1 MKVVTRKVLVDWRRL
16 DVCHQVGAG
25 KVLEERCVS
34 RCFVMKMCLKVAM
47 L

>member
-34 RCFVMKMCLKVAM
+34 RCFLRKIFLKVAM
-47 L
+47 F